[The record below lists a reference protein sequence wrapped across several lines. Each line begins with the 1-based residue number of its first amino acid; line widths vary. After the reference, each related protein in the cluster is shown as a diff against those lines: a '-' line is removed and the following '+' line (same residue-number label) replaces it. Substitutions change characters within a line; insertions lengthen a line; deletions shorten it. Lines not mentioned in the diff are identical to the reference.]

1 MSMISLLFALLQAAQ
16 PEPMAP
22 EKTAGLLQ
30 APEGFSVK
38 LFAGEPDVTQPISF
52 CIDDRG
58 RIWVAEN
65 HSYPKWT
72 PEGKDRIVILEDT
85 DGDGRFDKRTVFC
98 EGLTM
103 ITGIEVGFGGVWVI
117 APPRLLFI
125 PDKDGDDKPD
135 GPPVVLLDGF
145 GNQGG
150 HNIVNGFTWGPDGWL
165 YAGHGRTSIS
175 DLGPPGTPANQRIHF
190 DGGVWRYH
198 PTRHVFEAFCDGTT
212 NPWGVAFNDYGQAI
226 ITTCVDVHLYHA
238 IQGAHYEPWRGRAS
252 SQYAYSRIDSIA
264 DHKHWVG
271 TTYAEARS
279 AKPEQIAM
287 GGGHAHCGAMVYL
300 GDSFPEAYRGT
311 VFMSNLH
318 GHRLNNDLLERKGSG
333 YVAHHGTDFLTSED
347 RMFMALLIQYGPDG
361 SVYVSDWYD
370 RGECHTR
377 NPHETSGRIYKVVYK
392 DTPFAKPDL
401 GRLSDAELVKL
412 QLHRNDWFVTHA
424 RRILQERAAVRSEPN
439 VHEALR
445 SILEE
450 SPEIPRK
457 LRALWALH
465 VTGGLAEELRLK
477 LLDHPD
483 EYVRAW
489 VLQLE
494 TEQKQLRAAARAKF
508 VALAASDPSPVVRLY
523 LAAACQ
529 RLPLEDRWD
538 IVERL
543 ASHAEDAGDPN
554 LPLMIWYASEALAA
568 ADLRR
573 AVAFMKEARLPQ
585 LREFM
590 SRRIASLAPSK

>member
-1 MSMISLLFALLQAAQ
+1 MLALLLVLAQAAL
-16 PEPMAP
+16 PEPLSP
-22 EKTAGLLQ
+22 EKTVAELKV
-30 APEGFSVK
+30 PDGFTVK
-38 LFAGEPDVTQPISF
+38 LFAGEPDLSQPISF

-85 DGDGRFDKRTVFC
+85 DGDGRFDQRTVFA

-103 ITGIEVGFGGVWVI
+103 ITGIEVGFGGCWVI
-117 APPRLLFI
+117 APPRLMFI

-165 YAGHGRTSIS
+165 YAGHGRTSLS
-175 DLGPPGTPANQRIHF
+175 DLGKPGTPPEKRVHF

-238 IQGAHYEPWRGRAS
+238 IQGAHYEPWRGRPS
-252 SQYAYSRIDSIA
+252 SQYAYQRIDSIA
-264 DHKHWVG
+264 DHKHWEG
-271 TTYAEARS
+271 KTFADARS
-279 AKPEQIAM
+279 GKPEQMAL

-300 GDSFPEAYRGT
+300 GDSFPDAYRGS
-311 VFMSNLH
+311 VFMSNIH
-318 GHRLNNDLLERKGSG
+318 GHRLNNDVLERKGSG
-333 YVAHHGTDFLTSED
+333 FVAHHAADFLTSND
-347 RMFMALLIQYGPDG
+347 RMVMALLIQYGPDG
-361 SVYVSDWYD
+361 SIFVSDWYD

-377 NPHETSGRIYKVVYK
+377 NPHETTGRMYKVSYK
-392 DTPFAKPDL
+392 DAVFVKPDL
-401 GRLSDAELVKL
+401 AKLPDAELVRL
-412 QLHRNDWFVTHA
+412 QLHKNDWFVTHA
-424 RRILQERAAVRSEPN
+424 RRLLQERGGSPE
-439 VHEALR
+439 VHAALR
-445 SILEE
+445 KQLQE
-450 SPEIPRK
+450 SPGIPRT

-465 VTGGLAEELRLK
+465 VTGGLSGDLRLR
-477 LLDHPD
+477 LLDHAD

-489 VLQLE
+489 AIQLE
-494 TEQKQLRAAARAKF
+494 AESRQPDPA
-508 VALAASDPSPVVRLY
+508 ALARFAQLASSDPSPVVRLY
-523 LAAACQ
+523 LASACQ
-529 RLPLEDRWD
+529 RLPVEDRWS

-554 LPLMIWYASEALAA
+554 LPLMVWYAAEPMAAHDLA
-568 ADLRR
+568 R
-573 AVAFMKEARLPQ
+573 AVAFTKEARIPL

-590 SRRIASLAPSK
+590 SRRIASLAGPK